1 RITGL
6 IYAPTRVAAERL
18 DRTEFDFP
26 VVLVDRTGPVGR
38 HDSVVLDNFGAAERL
53 VDHLYAG
60 GRRRLL
66 GLFGNTSSTA
76 LERASG
82 YRAAMA

>member
-1 RITGL
+1 MRVVLCNIDENPAREAMYLRLMQEERITGL

-53 VDHLYAG
+53 VDH
-60 GRRRLL
+60 
-66 GLFGNTSSTA
+66 
-76 LERASG
+76 
-82 YRAAMA
+82 

>member
-1 RITGL
+1 
-6 IYAPTRVAAERL
+6 
-18 DRTEFDFP
+18 
-26 VVLVDRTGPVGR
+26 
-38 HDSVVLDNFGAAERL
+38 VVLDNFGAAERL

-82 YRAAMA
+82 YRAAMAVRGLPAHLETVPPTAEAAVESLAAHLVGPDRPDAIV